1 VVALATQQQYIT
13 AMYQLAITNQIPI
26 IDLFDRWG
34 SYERANIAPFL
45 FYGHILHP
53 NGPGYSD
60 FAQAI
65 STQLLSV
72 IGGK

>member
-1 VVALATQQQYIT
+1 
-13 AMYQLAITNQIPI
+13 
-26 IDLFDRWG
+26 
-34 SYERANIAPFL
+34 
-45 FYGHILHP
+45 LHP